1 MIVVEVEDLQRNL
14 ERERGRQAEKV
25 EERGYKVYRVQKPV
39 ILDEYC
45 CLAGGRY

>member
-1 MIVVEVEDLQRNL
+1 LNVKGV
-14 ERERGRQAEKV
+14 GRLKKV

-39 ILDEYC
+39 ILAEYC